1 MQVEERIAALSAMF
15 ACPVPIARALDARFV
30 EQRFAHREIIA
41 HQGDPVADCWLVI
54 EGAAEVH
61 CLGVE
66 GQHAQL
72 MMHGPGEL
80 FGAFPEPTP
89 SRGDIVASGALL
101 TLRIPTR
108 ALAELARAHAA
119 LGAGLAAILAR
130 QLDFLID
137 RMAARTTLTAAGRV
151 YAEILRLGG
160 EEGRIAPPPVLA
172 ALALSVQTT
181 RETAS
186 RAVAALE
193 RRGIVRRDSDALVIL
208 SRRLLQDL
216 VV

>member
-1 MQVEERIAALSAMF
+1 MRDEDRIAALAAMF
-15 ACPVPIARALDARFV
+15 ACPAEIARALDTRFV
-30 EQRFAHREIIA
+30 EKRFAHRETVA
-41 HQGDPVADCWLVI
+41 HQGERVADCWLVI
-54 EGAAEVH
+54 EGAAAVH

-72 MMHGPGEL
+72 MMYGPGEL
-80 FGAFPEPTP
+80 FGAFPEPAP
-89 SRGDIVASGALL
+89 SRGDIVAVGALL

-130 QLDFLID
+130 QLDFVLD

-151 YAEILRLGG
+151 YAELLRLGG
-160 EEGRIAPPPVLA
+160 TEGRIAPPPVLT

-193 RRGIVRRDSDALVIL
+193 RRGIVRRDADALTIL
-208 SRRLLQDL
+208 SRRLLEDL

>member
-1 MQVEERIAALSAMF
+1 MRDEDRIAALSAIF
-15 ACPVPIARALDARFV
+15 ACPVSIARALDARFV
-30 EQRFAHREIIA
+30 EQRFAHRETIA
-41 HQGDPVADCWLVI
+41 HQGDLVADCWLVV
-54 EGAAEVH
+54 EGTAEVH

-66 GQHAQL
+66 GQRVQL
-72 MMHGPGEL
+72 MVHGPGEL
-80 FGAFPEPTP
+80 FGAFPEPAP
-89 SRGDIVASGALL
+89 CRGDIVAKGALL
-101 TLRIPTR
+101 ALRIPTA

-119 LGAGLAAILAR
+119 LGVGLAAILAR
-130 QLDFLID
+130 QLEFVLD

-151 YAEILRLGG
+151 YAELLRLGG
-160 EEGRIAPPPVLA
+160 AEGRIAPPPVLA

-193 RRGIVRRDSDALVIL
+193 RRGIIRRDGDALTIL